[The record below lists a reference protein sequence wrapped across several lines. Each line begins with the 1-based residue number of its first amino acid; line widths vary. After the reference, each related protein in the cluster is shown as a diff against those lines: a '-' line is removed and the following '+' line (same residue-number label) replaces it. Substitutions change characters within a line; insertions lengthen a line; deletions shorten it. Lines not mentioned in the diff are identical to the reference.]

1 MANKELFVNPE
12 EIRNCSSLLNSYADQ
27 IKDTLDNLVVKMDS
41 TEALYQ
47 AQSATDMRDKFT
59 ELKPQFEK
67 FTAYVKKVA
76 TYLIQNVA
84 EPAEVTDQVASQNV
98 ANIKKPL

>member
-1 MANKELFVNPE
+1 
-12 EIRNCSSLLNSYADQ
+12 
-27 IKDTLDNLVVKMDS
+27 
-41 TEALYQ
+41 
-47 AQSATDMRDKFT
+47 MRDKFT